1 MNAHGNTGRLPAE
14 AFFLSA
20 EEGKR
25 FCIFHAPQPDKPYR
39 GTLLYVHPF
48 GDEMNRSRRMAAMQA
63 RQFSDAGYGVLLID
77 LYGCGDSSGDFAE
90 ATWERWKTDLALAK
104 KWLEERVS
112 GPVGLWGLRLG
123 ALLALDFAADSGRAM
138 PSEIA
143 TLILWKPVLDGKAF
157 MTQFLRLHL
166 ASEMLAGEAK
176 TTGTRELREA
186 LAAGR
191 TLEIGGY
198 AITSALS
205 LAIDALDA
213 KTLAPVAMPVHW
225 FDIIGD
231 TGSGAAPAV
240 VAAAETWRLKNTAL
254 HLTTVVGLPFW
265 TTPELSICPELLH
278 ATSDAMLHHSMAP
291 A

>member
-1 MNAHGNTGRLPAE
+1 MNSHANAGRLPAE

-20 EEGKR
+20 AEGKR
-25 FCIFHAPQPDKPYR
+25 FCIFHAPHPDKPYL
-39 GTLLYVHPF
+39 GALLYVHPF

-90 ATWERWKTDLALAK
+90 ATWEGWKTDLALAK
-104 KWLEERVS
+104 KWLEERIA

-123 ALLALDFAADSGRAM
+123 ALLALDFAADFGSAVA
-138 PSEIA
+138 SEIA

-166 ASEMLAGEAK
+166 ASEMLAGETK

-198 AITSALS
+198 AITPALS

-213 KTLAPVAMPVHW
+213 KTLAPIAVPIHW
-225 FDIIGD
+225 FDIVGD
-231 TGSGAAPAV
+231 SGSSASPAV
-240 VAAAETWRLKNTAL
+240 ITVAEVWRGQHATLD
-254 HLTTVVGLPFW
+254 LTTVIGLPFW

-278 ATSDAMLHHSMAP
+278 ATSDAMHHHSMVP